1 MYIVQSTRYEIRGTE
16 LKISNAEFR
25 FLNEEVE
32 NILLLESPTCLPT
45 AGRVLRTWYK
55 ILVLHTKSLTFE
67 FEMKSNAANLIFSS
81 PAQVHHLKHHFHHS
95 S

>member
-32 NILLLESPTCLPT
+32 NILLLESPTWYL
-45 AGRVLRTWYK
+45 VLGTWYK
-55 ILVLHTKSLTFE
+55 NFIFAL
-67 FEMKSNAANLIFSS
+67 EMKSNAANLIFSL
-81 PAQVHHLKHHFHHS
+81 PAQVQHLVHHFHHS